1 VAVHGPSLAGGQVP
15 HSITSSARSSML
27 GGTVRPSA
35 LSVLRLM
42 ISENFVLLNREVSRT
57 GASEDPV
64 DVGRRLRVH
73 VDWVEHVG
81 DQTAS
86 AGKVRR
92 AD

>member
-1 VAVHGPSLAGGQVP
+1 
-15 HSITSSARSSML
+15 
-27 GGTVRPSA
+27 
-35 LSVLRLM
+35 M